1 MSCQKQY
8 RNQCKRVRL
17 FCLTLFSVLFCGPLW
32 AQNDSVVY
40 RQDEKPVVKSDPTTE
55 VKEHSANR
63 ALVLSAIL
71 PGAGQ
76 VYNRQAWKI
85 PIIYAALGGMAYY
98 SYYNYTQMRSYK
110 DEYLYRVNHFD
121 TPSDADMANI
131 PTSNIYNLYETYN
144 KTFQLSII
152 ISVAV
157 YGLNLLDAYVFGHL
171 FDFQITDDL
180 TLNVAPMLGTT
191 PVSGQVSGWN
201 NLGWSGTGMSLTPM
215 ASVTLRF

>member
-1 MSCQKQY
+1 M
-8 RNQCKRVRL
+8 
-17 FCLTLFSVLFCGPLW
+17 

-40 RQDEKPVVKSDPTTE
+40 RQEGQVVTSTE
-55 VKEHSANR
+55 QQTAVKEHSANR
-63 ALVLSAIL
+63 ALILSAIL

-85 PIIYAALGGMAYY
+85 PIIYAALGGMVYY

-121 TPSDADMANI
+121 NPSDADMANI

-144 KTFQLSII
+144 KSFQLSII
-152 ISVAV
+152 ITVAV

-171 FDFQITDDL
+171 FDFQINDDL
-180 TLNVAPMLGTT
+180 SLHVAPGIGTA
-191 PVSGQVSGWN
+191 PVGGWGTGWN
-201 NLGWSGTGMSLTPM
+201 GTGMSLAPM